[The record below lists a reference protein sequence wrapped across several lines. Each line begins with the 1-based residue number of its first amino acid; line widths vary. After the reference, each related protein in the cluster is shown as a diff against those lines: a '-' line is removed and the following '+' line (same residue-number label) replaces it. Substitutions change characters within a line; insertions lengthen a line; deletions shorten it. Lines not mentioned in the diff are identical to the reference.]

1 MIKPSKICYENII
14 TQYFFLQRYR
24 LPLQKKRKKKKRKR
38 EKKEET
44 PYYFPGEVVVG
55 EQGLKMSAR
64 MVFLIW
70 LRDFGRFAKEG
81 GGGLG

>member
-1 MIKPSKICYENII
+1 MKI
-14 TQYFFLQRYR
+14 LQRSIFFR
-24 LPLQKKRKKKKRKR
+24 KVLTPPPEKKKK
-38 EKKEET
+38 KEEA
-44 PYYFPGEVVVG
+44 PYYFPGEVAVG

>member
-1 MIKPSKICYENII
+1 MLKSVIIYHLKFVVKI
-14 TQYFFLQRYR
+14 LQRSIFF
-24 LPLQKKRKKKKRKR
+24 RKVLTPPPEKMK
-38 EKKEET
+38 KKEEA